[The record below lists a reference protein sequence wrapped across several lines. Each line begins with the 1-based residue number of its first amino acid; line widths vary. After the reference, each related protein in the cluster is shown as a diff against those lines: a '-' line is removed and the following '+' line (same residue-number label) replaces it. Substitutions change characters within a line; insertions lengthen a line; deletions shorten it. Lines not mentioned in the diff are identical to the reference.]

1 MNDIQLSSKH
11 IIDENITF
19 TPTTIFPLYFFL
31 QKSHYNKE
39 TFFKKGILCTYLHD
53 EANQL

>member
-19 TPTTIFPLYFFL
+19 TPTTISPYFFL
-31 QKSHYNKE
+31 QKSHYNRE
-39 TFFKKGILCTYLHD
+39 IFFQKGILCTYLHD

>member
-19 TPTTIFPLYFFL
+19 TPTTISPYFFL
-31 QKSHYNKE
+31 QKSHYNRE
-39 TFFKKGILCTYLHD
+39 TFFQKGILCTYLHE

>member
-19 TPTTIFPLYFFL
+19 TPTTISPSTFFL

-39 TFFKKGILCTYLHD
+39 TFLTKRILCTYLHD